1 MQSIE
6 TLETAEVFGTESP
19 HGIVPF
25 ALMEIGQ
32 RSFEIA
38 EDAADESLLFRSGS
52 DLNWMRLERN
62 RENGWT
68 LIASEIVLTDPDAM
82 DHFLQTYLLRL
93 DGEFD
98 APGVVTLVLLETSFN
113 LRYDES
119 GLWVERGSDW
129 VKADG
134 LGVSSPAISGRKRCH
149 IALLKTFPDLPDRF
163 AIAVRDWSE
172 RIAKGSRVKPLL

>member
-1 MQSIE
+1 MQNIE
-6 TLETAEVFGTESP
+6 TIEAADVFGTESP

-38 EDAADESLLFRSGS
+38 EDAADESLMFRSGS
-52 DLNWMRLERN
+52 DLDWMRLERK
-62 RENGWT
+62 RESGWT
-68 LIASEIVLTDPDAM
+68 LIASEIVLADPDAM

-98 APGVVTLVLLETSFN
+98 APGVVSLMLLETSFN
-113 LRYDES
+113 FRYDEA
-119 GLWVERGSDW
+119 GLWVERGSGW
-129 VKADG
+129 IQADR
-134 LGVSSPAISGRKRCH
+134 LGVSSPEISGRKRCH

-172 RIAKGSRVKPLL
+172 RIAKGSQIKPLA